1 MHTMTSLHKN
11 IPTAPP
17 RLMMHTA
24 NITSSNTIAAKIINN
39 IITITLL
46 SSTIESVNNAN
57 YMNLLSKQVSHRS
70 LGIGFIFRAHMICR
84 TVTVGYNPLMDL
96 SERVLKKS
104 MNLGCK

>member
-1 MHTMTSLHKN
+1 MHTITSLHKN

-24 NITSSNTIAAKIINN
+24 NIISSNTIAAKIINS

-57 YMNLLSKQVSHRS
+57 YMNLLSKQVP
-70 LGIGFIFRAHMICR
+70 I
-84 TVTVGYNPLMDL
+84 
-96 SERVLKKS
+96 VLCWITDS
-104 MNLGCK
+104 PF

>member
-1 MHTMTSLHKN
+1 MHTITSLHKN

-24 NITSSNTIAAKIINN
+24 NITSSNTIAAKIINS

-70 LGIGFIFRAHMICR
+70 L
-84 TVTVGYNPLMDL
+84 LDDQ
-96 SERVLKKS
+96 
-104 MNLGCK
+104 